1 MQQQE
6 QFIEKDIRKLEKILD
21 HLIETNKALAAA
33 GEVPVSLEII
43 GEAGIGKTSICAQ
56 AAARHDME
64 FVKIQLSQFDD
75 LGDFTGFPSRA
86 FEVTKGSE
94 TLYVKEK
101 VLDVYL
107 NNSYVLT
114 GNDASINCP
123 PKWLAGKTSP
133 LVVLIDDWTRAQPRF
148 QQAMM
153 EFILFQTYGDNRLPS
168 GSTVLLTSN
177 PDNRDYLVNP
187 VDPAMR
193 SRFGTVSL
201 KFSIDAWSEWAERS
215 GVDSRCINFFLLNK
229 DIYDPHA
236 PAGSPKQRVNPR
248 SLTLFFKAISSIEDY
263 DTPQALTMIKDLGE
277 AYLTKEVA
285 SLFATFVSGHLDK
298 IPDGKTL
305 LQSDNPVNLISSAV
319 TKEGKTSSAIAFVI
333 STRIYNYLK
342 WCKEEATINKD
353 EVLRLGEILKSRVLP
368 VDISLNLIKKSNALD
383 KTAFAPWFLDKEL
396 RELILKK

>member
-21 HLIETNKALAAA
+21 HLIETNKALAAG
-33 GEVPVSLEII
+33 GEIPVSLEII

-107 NNSYVLT
+107 NNNYVLT

-153 EFILFQTYGDNRLPS
+153 EFISSIPGAEVTDLYWDHD
-168 GSTVLLTSN
+168 GSE
-177 PDNRDYLVNP
+177 R
-187 VDPAMR
+187 
-193 SRFGTVSL
+193 
-201 KFSIDAWSEWAERS
+201 AE
-215 GVDSRCINFFLLNK
+215 F
-229 DIYDPHA
+229 
-236 PAGSPKQRVNPR
+236 R
-248 SLTLFFKAISSIEDY
+248 SLLAAARDEQYDCIVAQSICR
-263 DTPQALTMIKDLGE
+263 
-277 AYLTKEVA
+277 
-285 SLFATFVSGHLDK
+285 FATNSDECVRAVREIHEHNGRVWFARERFWSTGF
-298 IPDGKTL
+298 TAWL
-305 LQSDNPVNLISSAV
+305 LWATVATAPSAA
-319 TKEGKTSSAIAFVI
+319 TSST
-333 STRIYNYLK
+333 S
-342 WCKEEATINKD
+342 
-353 EVLRLGEILKSRVLP
+353 VLFRKGMVP
-368 VDISLNLIKKSNALD
+368 TALS
-383 KTAFAPWFLDKEL
+383 
-396 RELILKK
+396 